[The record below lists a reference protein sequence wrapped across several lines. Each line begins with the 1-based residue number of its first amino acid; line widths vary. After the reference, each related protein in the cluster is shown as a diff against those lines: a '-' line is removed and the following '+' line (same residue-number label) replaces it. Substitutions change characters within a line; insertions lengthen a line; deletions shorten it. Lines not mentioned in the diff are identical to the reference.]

1 MGLVRRLCDRAVVL
15 DAGQVIAEGTPD
27 AVLSDPRVLLAYIGE
42 VSPGM
47 LEISRLSVD
56 YGPIA
61 ALRDVSLRVA
71 QGQFIGILGANGA
84 GKTSL
89 LRTISG
95 LVRASAGTIRL
106 DGVEIGQVRPDE
118 IVRRGIVHVPEGR
131 GIFPDLTVRE
141 NILVGAHTRSSGAA
155 LGSDYAR
162 MVQMFPSLARRE
174 KQHGSTLSGGEQQ
187 MLALARALMARPR
200 LLLADE
206 VSLGLAPVIT
216 KQVFAH
222 LQALREQGMTIV
234 VVEQNAH
241 LVLKVADYVYV
252 LKHGRVA
259 LEGNAA
265 DMTSHRELTEAYL
278 GE

>member
-1 MGLVRRLCDRAVVL
+1 
-15 DAGQVIAEGTPD
+15 
-27 AVLSDPRVLLAYIGE
+27 
-42 VSPGM
+42 M
-47 LEISRLSVD
+47 LEISGLSVD

-61 ALRDVSLRVA
+61 ALRDVTLRVGE
-71 QGQFIGILGANGA
+71 GQLVGILGANGA

-95 LVRASAGTIRL
+95 LVRASAGSIRFN
-106 DGVEIGQVRPDE
+106 GSEIGQVRPDE

-141 NILVGAHTRSSGAA
+141 NVLVGAHTRTDRAGIAA
-155 LGSDYAR
+155 DYAR
-162 MVQMFPSLARRE
+162 MLEMFTSLARRE
-174 KQHGSTLSGGEQQ
+174 KQDGSTLSGGEQQ
-187 MLALARALMARPR
+187 MLALARAMMGRPK

-216 KQVFAH
+216 KQVFGH
-222 LQALREQGMTIV
+222 LQALREQGTTIL

-241 LVLKVADYVYV
+241 LVLKMADYVYV
-252 LKHGRVA
+252 LKQGRVA
-259 LEGNAA
+259 LEGKA
-265 DMTSHRELTEAYL
+265 DEMASHRELTEAYL

>member
-1 MGLVRRLCDRAVVL
+1 ML
-15 DAGQVIAEGTPD
+15 
-27 AVLSDPRVLLAYIGE
+27 E
-42 VSPGM
+42 VSG
-47 LEISRLSVD
+47 LSVS

-71 QGQFIGILGANGA
+71 EGQLVGILGANGA

-95 LVRASAGTIRL
+95 LVRAGAGSIRF
-106 DGVEIGQVRPDE
+106 GGAEIGPVKPDE

-141 NILVGAHTRSSGAA
+141 NVLVGAHSRRASAEIAA
-155 LGSDYAR
+155 DYKR
-162 MVQMFPSLARRE
+162 MLEMFPSLARRE
-174 KQHGSTLSGGEQQ
+174 NQDGSTLSGGEQQ
-187 MLALARALMARPR
+187 MLALARALMGRPK

-216 KQVFAH
+216 KQVFGH
-222 LQALREQGMTIV
+222 LQALREQGMTIL
-234 VVEQNAH
+234 VVEQNAN
-241 LVLKVADYVYV
+241 LLLKMADYIYV
-252 LKHGRVA
+252 LKQGRVA
-259 LEGNAA
+259 LEGKASEMA
-265 DMTSHRELTEAYL
+265 SHRELTEAYL

>member
-1 MGLVRRLCDRAVVL
+1 
-15 DAGQVIAEGTPD
+15 
-27 AVLSDPRVLLAYIGE
+27 
-42 VSPGM
+42 M
-47 LEISRLSVD
+47 LEISGLSVD

-61 ALRDVSLRVA
+61 ALRDVTLRVGE
-71 QGQFIGILGANGA
+71 GQLVGILGANGA

-95 LVRASAGTIRL
+95 LVRARAGSIRF
-106 DGVEIGQVRPDE
+106 GGSEIGQVRPDE

-141 NILVGAHTRSSGAA
+141 NVLVGAHTRSDRAGIAA
-155 LGSDYAR
+155 DYAR
-162 MVQMFPSLARRE
+162 MLEMFTSLARRE
-174 KQHGSTLSGGEQQ
+174 KQDGSTLSGGEQQ
-187 MLALARALMARPR
+187 MLALARAMMGRPK

-216 KQVFAH
+216 KQVFGH
-222 LQALREQGMTIV
+222 LQALREQGTTIL

-241 LVLKVADYVYV
+241 LVLKMADYVYV
-252 LKHGRVA
+252 LKQGRVA
-259 LEGNAA
+259 LEGKA
-265 DMTSHRELTEAYL
+265 DEMASHRELTEAYL